1 MSSGVTRI
9 ELILVKY
16 LEQGSHLVSD
26 LLQSLLNSLIRS
38 LTDPMSE
45 EWGYCSNSGFWFLTP
60 TQKRLRYPELLFPK
74 VWASGD
80 IRMNSKIV
88 SAKGEHTQG

>member
-1 MSSGVTRI
+1 MSRGVTWI

-38 LTDPMSE
+38 LTDPRSE
-45 EWGYCSNSGFWFLTP
+45 EWGYCSNSGFGSLP
-60 TQKRLRYPELLFPK
+60 PLKRLRYPELLFPK
-74 VWASGD
+74 VWASGG

-88 SAKGEHTQG
+88 SAKREHTQG